1 MQLAPAFLPRC
12 RSVHAR
18 LSLRPLLFGP
28 SATYKECRLLLEH
41 MLGDVAPWY
50 LPLMFG
56 GCMLWCFA
64 PSLLP
69 WCEERGVLGLAYKWA
84 PPVMVGG
91 LILYRA
97 NAIFSLDFSHLEVAT
112 ILTPSSSRADQMTL
126 MFTGQGAIEGA
137 LLSLMVFSV
146 LSPNLPSLRAVG
158 DEHRQAVQQGLMRHS
173 GWWILICVVLLFP
186 DSRYFEPD
194 SLPSSP
200 TVALA
205 SWWSL
210 ASIVCFTLLLIMSGE
225 IVASTSLLTTND
237 STSLLFQRAVL
248 KLLILL
254 PVACYAMAQTEVL
267 SEAWWARPMHDSN
280 QTVALMVLVY
290 GLLICCVHAPAAW
303 MESGLGQG
311 DGQSVSMTW
320 GYGGVVALCFLVCI
334 GSVNHVALF
343 GTGMQVISVS
353 LRLTSFVALA
363 GALSML
369 LPTMGYDSAHRPE
382 LWWLRF
388 TLYLCVPV
396 GSLFS
401 VSFWL
406 LIPLVFAAGILTLN
420 LPWILEEHPFEM
432 FHKPLIGWTA
442 LIGLSVILGLISATS
457 YAMLVIL
464 FGTLLIAN
472 ALFMTLGMNRWAHQN
487 S

>member
-1 MQLAPAFLPRC
+1 
-12 RSVHAR
+12 
-18 LSLRPLLFGP
+18 
-28 SATYKECRLLLEH
+28 

-50 LPLMFG
+50 LPLLFG

-64 PSLLP
+64 PGLLP
-69 WCEERGVLGLAYKWA
+69 WCEEKGVLGLIYKWS
-84 PPVMVGG
+84 PPAMVVG
-91 LILYRA
+91 LLFYRA
-97 NAIFSLDFSHLEVAT
+97 NAIFSLDSSHLEVAT
-112 ILTPSSSRADQMTL
+112 ILTPSSTRMEQL
-126 MFTGQGAIEGA
+126 KLIFTGQGAIEGA
-137 LLSLMVFSV
+137 LLSLMLFSL
-146 LSPNLPSLRAVG
+146 LSPKLPSLRTVG
-158 DEHRQAVQQGLMRHS
+158 SEHRQAVQQGLMRHS

-186 DSRYFEPD
+186 DSRYFEPS

-200 TVALA
+200 TVSLA
-205 SWWSL
+205 SWWNL

-254 PVACYAMAQTEVL
+254 PVACYAMGQTDVL
-267 SEAWWARPMHDSN
+267 SEAWWARPLHNSN
-280 QTVALMVLVY
+280 QTVALMILVY
-290 GLLICCVHAPAAW
+290 SLLICCVHAPAAW

-320 GYGGVVALCFLVCI
+320 GYGGVVVLTFLISI
-334 GSVNHVALF
+334 GSVSQVALF
-343 GTGMQVISVS
+343 GTGTQIVLVS
-353 LRLTSFVALA
+353 IRLTSFVSLA

-388 TLYLCVPV
+388 TLYLAVPV
-396 GSLFS
+396 GTLFS

-406 LIPLVFAAGILTLN
+406 LIPLVFAAGVLTLN

-432 FHKPLIGWTA
+432 FRKPLLGW
-442 LIGLSVILGLISATS
+442 SVFLGLTAALGSIFAST
-457 YAMLVIL
+457 YVEMVLL
-464 FGTLLIAN
+464 FGAILVAN
-472 ALFMTLGMNRWAHQN
+472 ALFVTLGMKRWTL
-487 S
+487 

>member
-1 MQLAPAFLPRC
+1 
-12 RSVHAR
+12 
-18 LSLRPLLFGP
+18 
-28 SATYKECRLLLEH
+28 

-56 GCMLWCFA
+56 ACILWCFA
-64 PSLLP
+64 PSLQP
-69 WCEERGVLGLAYKWA
+69 WCDERGALGLVYKWT
-84 PPVMVGG
+84 PPAMVGG

-97 NAIFSLDFSHLEVAT
+97 NGIFSLDFSHTEVAT
-112 ILTPSSSRADQMTL
+112 ILTPSSSRADQMML

-137 LLSLMVFSV
+137 LLALMMFSL
-146 LSPNLPSLRAVG
+146 LSPKLPSLRAVG
-158 DEHRQAVQQGLMRHS
+158 VEHRQAIQQGLMRHS
-173 GWWILICVVLLFP
+173 GWWILICVVLLFS
-186 DSRYFEPD
+186 DSHYFEPS

-200 TVALA
+200 TVELA
-205 SWWSL
+205 SWWNL
-210 ASIVCFTLLLIMSGE
+210 ASIVCFCLLLIMSGE

-237 STSLLFQRAVL
+237 STSLLFRRAVI
-248 KLLILL
+248 KLLLLL
-254 PVACYAMAQTEVL
+254 PVACYAIAQSEVL

-280 QTVALMVLVY
+280 QTVALMILVY
-290 GLLICCVHAPAAW
+290 SLLICCVHAPAAW
-303 MESGLGQG
+303 LESGLGQG

-320 GYGGVVALCFLVCI
+320 GYGGVVALSFLVCI

-343 GTGMQVISVS
+343 GTGTQVILVS
-353 LRLTSFVALA
+353 LRLTSFIALA

-369 LPTMGYDSAHRPE
+369 LPTMGFDSAHRPE

-388 TLYLCVPV
+388 TLYLCIPV

-401 VSFWL
+401 ASFWL

-420 LPWILEEHPFEM
+420 LPWILEDHPFEL
-432 FHKPLIGWTA
+432 FHKPLLVWTA
-442 LIGLSVILGLISATS
+442 LLGLLVVLGLMLTTS

-464 FGTLLIAN
+464 LGALLTAN
-472 ALFMTLGMNRWAHQN
+472 ALFMTLGMNNWAHHN

>member
-1 MQLAPAFLPRC
+1 
-12 RSVHAR
+12 
-18 LSLRPLLFGP
+18 
-28 SATYKECRLLLEH
+28 
-41 MLGDVAPWY
+41 
-50 LPLMFG
+50 
-56 GCMLWCFA
+56 
-64 PSLLP
+64 
-69 WCEERGVLGLAYKWA
+69 
-84 PPVMVGG
+84 
-91 LILYRA
+91 
-97 NAIFSLDFSHLEVAT
+97 
-112 ILTPSSSRADQMTL
+112 
-126 MFTGQGAIEGA
+126 
-137 LLSLMVFSV
+137 
-146 LSPNLPSLRAVG
+146 
-158 DEHRQAVQQGLMRHS
+158 
-173 GWWILICVVLLFP
+173 
-186 DSRYFEPD
+186 
-194 SLPSSP
+194 
-200 TVALA
+200 
-205 SWWSL
+205 
-210 ASIVCFTLLLIMSGE
+210 
-225 IVASTSLLTTND
+225 
-237 STSLLFQRAVL
+237 
-248 KLLILL
+248 
-254 PVACYAMAQTEVL
+254 
-267 SEAWWARPMHDSN
+267 MHDSN

-311 DGQSVSMTW
+311 DGQSVSMTL
-320 GYGGVVALCFLVCI
+320 GYGGVVALSFLVCI

-432 FHKPLIGWTA
+432 FHKPLVGWTA
-442 LIGLSVILGLISATS
+442 LIGLFVILGLISATS

-464 FGTLLIAN
+464 FGALLIAN
-472 ALFMTLGMNRWAHQN
+472 ALFMTFGMNRWAHQN